1 MASLLIHWTS
11 SLECCSCSFET
22 SIPEKAFAMA
32 PNWCMRGPSTTK
44 SWSAKFLELTE
55 LSWFPASWC
64 SQRLES
70 THLNGQGGSS
80 PWNQRSRW
88 QWTNRKVNIEKFRL
102 GFLIKY
108 FVPGQ
113 TLKEVGLWLR
123 TPAFTHGQLYVAC
136 SRVGKPGSLK
146 FALKKERNGNIEKAA
161 NIVFK
166 EVLLSN

>member
-22 SIPEKAFAMA
+22 SIPGKASATA
-32 PNWCMRGPSTTK
+32 PSWCLSGPLTTK
-44 SWSAKFLELTE
+44 SLSAKFLELTE

-80 PWNQRSRW
+80 PWNQRSRR
-88 QWTNRKVNIEKFRL
+88 QWTNLKVNIEKFRL